1 MLVISNRFQIQYV
14 NDVGEAAI
22 LVFILAV
29 AVGVVFLSTRLM
41 RKYNTG
47 FSASVLLEF
56 LVLSLTLVLTGFVLS
71 IPQLSGASDTFPI
84 LCIGSPVFTLALGV
98 MASIGSRL
106 QDNHP
111 LAGRLTLF
119 VTGFLF
125 AYILFV
131 AFILFA
137 LRLYN

>member
-1 MLVISNRFQIQYV
+1 LITFVKEKFSAFIEAMLVISNRFQIQYV

-106 QDNHP
+106 RTIIH
-111 LAGRLTLF
+111 
-119 VTGFLF
+119 
-125 AYILFV
+125 
-131 AFILFA
+131 
-137 LRLYN
+137 LRGGSHCS